1 VQQRSACTGS
11 GGDGEGKR
19 RETGNVET
27 LNAPGI
33 HRWRALETG
42 ARRYLLHLAILTL
55 SLSVVVLYYNLAVVA
70 LGYSRGFLGILQ
82 TVTQGVAA
90 LLSLPLW
97 LSVQRLGLRRALA
110 ASVVLYAVGL
120 LLFAA
125 LPQAASL
132 IISAAFM
139 GMAAVLAQVTAAP
152 LMMRLSNDA
161 TRDYLF
167 SASAAIAIGLN
178 GIGNLGAGFLADAVA
193 YLLNVPT
200 DSGVTYRAVFAIAG
214 IGALASLPPLL
225 LIREPVR
232 PLASPSSESV
242 AAPTEMEALPNSA
255 PPWLARARPWFRRLP
270 TPLQALMREPT
281 LVVRLLLPPFLI
293 SWGAALL
300 IPYLNLYFR
309 ERFGLDNRALGALFA
324 GFDVA
329 TGLAALTGPALAAR
343 LGKIRTVVVTRAV
356 GIPLLLLLGAASD
369 LWLAIIAALARVVA
383 FNMAAPL
390 YDAYAMEQTE
400 ERARPFMI
408 GLLGAAYSAGF
419 LIAPL
424 ISTFVQERYG
434 FGPLFVATAALYA
447 LSVLA
452 TWRFFDR

>member
-1 VQQRSACTGS
+1 MHHVI
-11 GGDGEGKR
+11 E
-19 RETGNVET
+19 
-27 LNAPGI
+27 
-33 HRWRALETG
+33 RWRALETG

-55 SLSVVVLYYNLAVVA
+55 SLSFVALYYNLAVLA
-70 LGYSRGFLGILQ
+70 LGYSRGFLGMLQ
-82 TVTQGVAA
+82 TVTQAVAA

-97 LSVQRLGLRRALA
+97 LSVQRLGLRLA
-110 ASVVLYAVGL
+110 IAVSVVLYAAGM

-125 LPQAASL
+125 FPQAAL
-132 IISAAFM
+132 LVCSAALM
-139 GMAAVLAQVTAAP
+139 GIASVLMQVTAAP

-167 SASAAIAIGLN
+167 SASAAVAVGLS
-178 GIGNLGAGFLADAVA
+178 GIGNLGAGILADALGGA
-193 YLLNVPT
+193 LGIPA
-200 DSGVTYRAVFAIAG
+200 DSGTTYRAVFAVAG

-225 LIREPVR
+225 LIREPR
-232 PLASPSSESV
+232 RTPAPLLSESATLTRAEV
-242 AAPTEMEALPNSA
+242 PVDDVPT
-255 PPWLARARPWFRRLP
+255 WLAFARQWFALLP
-270 TPLQALMREPT
+270 TPLRALLRQPMLT
-281 LVVRLLLPPFLI
+281 VKLLLPPFLI

-329 TGLAALTGPALAAR
+329 TGLASLTGPALAAR
-343 LGKIRTVVVTRAV
+343 LGKMRTVAVTRAIGV
-356 GIPLLLLLGAASD
+356 PLLLILGAASD
-369 LWLAIIAALARVVA
+369 LWLAIAAALARVVA

-400 ERARPFMI
+400 ESARPFMI

-434 FGPLFVATAALYA
+434 FGPLFVATATLYA
-447 LSVLA
+447 LSVA
-452 TWRFFDR
+452 VTWWFFGTERH

>member
-1 VQQRSACTGS
+1 MHHI
-11 GGDGEGKR
+11 
-19 RETGNVET
+19 
-27 LNAPGI
+27 I

-55 SLSVVVLYYNLAVVA
+55 SLSVVVLYYNLAVLA

-82 TVTQGVAA
+82 TVTQAVAA

-97 LSVQRLGLRRALA
+97 LGVQRLGLRVAIA
-110 ASVVLYAVGL
+110 VSVTLYAAGI

-125 LPQAASL
+125 FPQAAL
-132 IISAAFM
+132 LVCSAALM
-139 GMAAVLAQVTAAP
+139 GIASVLMQVTAAP

-161 TRDYLF
+161 TRDHLF
-167 SASAAIAIGLN
+167 SASAAVAVGLS
-178 GIGNLGAGFLADAVA
+178 GIGNLGAGFLADALGHA
-193 YLLNVPT
+193 LGVPA

-214 IGALASLPPLL
+214 IGVLASLPPLL
-225 LIREPVR
+225 LIREPGR
-232 PLASPSSESV
+232 TPDPPLPESA
-242 AAPTEMEALPNSA
+242 AAPINADAAFDGL
-255 PPWLARARPWFRRLP
+255 PPWLAFARQWLVRLP
-270 TPLQALMREPT
+270 APLQALLRKPA
-281 LVVRLLLPPFLI
+281 LVAKLLLPPFLI

-343 LGKIRTVVVTRAV
+343 LGKMRTVAVTRAIGV
-356 GIPLLLLLGAASD
+356 PLLLILGAASD
-369 LWLAIIAALARVVA
+369 LWLAIAAALARVVA

-400 ERARPFMI
+400 ESARPFMI
-408 GLLGAAYSAGF
+408 GLLGAAYSVGF

-434 FGPLFVATAALYA
+434 FGPLFAATATLYT
-447 LSVLA
+447 LSVA
-452 TWRFFDR
+452 VTWRFFGKERR

>member
-1 VQQRSACTGS
+1 
-11 GGDGEGKR
+11 
-19 RETGNVET
+19 
-27 LNAPGI
+27 
-33 HRWRALETG
+33 
-42 ARRYLLHLAILTL
+42 
-55 SLSVVVLYYNLAVVA
+55 
-70 LGYSRGFLGILQ
+70 
-82 TVTQGVAA
+82 
-90 LLSLPLW
+90 
-97 LSVQRLGLRRALA
+97 
-110 ASVVLYAVGL
+110 
-120 LLFAA
+120 
-125 LPQAASL
+125 
-132 IISAAFM
+132 
-139 GMAAVLAQVTAAP
+139 
-152 LMMRLSNDA
+152 
-161 TRDYLF
+161 
-167 SASAAIAIGLN
+167 
-178 GIGNLGAGFLADAVA
+178 
-193 YLLNVPT
+193 
-200 DSGVTYRAVFAIAG
+200 
-214 IGALASLPPLL
+214 
-225 LIREPVR
+225 
-232 PLASPSSESV
+232 
-242 AAPTEMEALPNSA
+242 MEALPNSA
-255 PPWLARARPWFRRLP
+255 PPWLARARPWLRRLL
-270 TPLQALMREPT
+270 TPLQALMRKPA
-281 LVVRLLLPPFLI
+281 LVVKLLLPPFLI

>member
-1 VQQRSACTGS
+1 
-11 GGDGEGKR
+11 
-19 RETGNVET
+19 
-27 LNAPGI
+27 
-33 HRWRALETG
+33 
-42 ARRYLLHLAILTL
+42 
-55 SLSVVVLYYNLAVVA
+55 VA

-193 YLLNVPT
+193 YLLNVPP

-225 LIREPVR
+225 LLREPVR

-242 AAPTEMEALPNSA
+242 AAPTETDAHSSSA

-270 TPLQALMREPT
+270 TPLQALMRKPA
-281 LVVRLLLPPFLI
+281 LVVKLLLPPFLI

-309 ERFGLDNRALGALFA
+309 EQFGLDNRALGALFA

-356 GIPLLLLLGAASD
+356 GIPLLLLLGTASD

-383 FNMAAPL
+383 SNMAAPL
-390 YDAYAMEQTE
+390 YDAYAMEHTE

-408 GLLGAAYSAGF
+408 GLLGAAYSARVSHCTPDQHVRSGTVRF
-419 LIAPL
+419 RTAVRCDSGAVRTFGSGDVAILRPL
-424 ISTFVQERYG
+424 
-434 FGPLFVATAALYA
+434 A
-447 LSVLA
+447 
-452 TWRFFDR
+452 

>member
-1 VQQRSACTGS
+1 
-11 GGDGEGKR
+11 
-19 RETGNVET
+19 
-27 LNAPGI
+27 
-33 HRWRALETG
+33 
-42 ARRYLLHLAILTL
+42 
-55 SLSVVVLYYNLAVVA
+55 
-70 LGYSRGFLGILQ
+70 
-82 TVTQGVAA
+82 
-90 LLSLPLW
+90 
-97 LSVQRLGLRRALA
+97 
-110 ASVVLYAVGL
+110 
-120 LLFAA
+120 
-125 LPQAASL
+125 
-132 IISAAFM
+132 
-139 GMAAVLAQVTAAP
+139 
-152 LMMRLSNDA
+152 MRKPA
-161 TRDYLF
+161 
-167 SASAAIAIGLN
+167 
-178 GIGNLGAGFLADAVA
+178 
-193 YLLNVPT
+193 
-200 DSGVTYRAVFAIAG
+200 
-214 IGALASLPPLL
+214 
-225 LIREPVR
+225 
-232 PLASPSSESV
+232 
-242 AAPTEMEALPNSA
+242 
-255 PPWLARARPWFRRLP
+255 
-270 TPLQALMREPT
+270 
-281 LVVRLLLPPFLI
+281 LVVKLLLPPFLI

-309 ERFGLDNRALGALFA
+309 EQFGLDNRALGALFA

-343 LGKIRTVVVTRAV
+343 LGKIHTVVVTRAV

-434 FGPLFVATAALYA
+434 FRPLFVATAALYA

>member
-1 VQQRSACTGS
+1 M
-11 GGDGEGKR
+11 
-19 RETGNVET
+19 NV
-27 LNAPGI
+27 PGI

-82 TVTQGVAA
+82 MVTQGVAA

-200 DSGVTYRAVFAIAG
+200 DSGITYRAVFAIAG
-214 IGALASLPPLL
+214 IGVLASLPPLL
-225 LIREPVR
+225 LIREPEYA
-232 PLASPSSESV
+232 PASLSAESIT
-242 AAPTEMEALPNSA
+242 APMETDACPNSA
-255 PPWLARARPWFRRLP
+255 PPWLALARLWFDRLP
-270 TPLQALMREPT
+270 APLQTLMRKPA
-281 LVVRLLLPPFLI
+281 LAVKLLLPPFLI

-343 LGKIRTVVVTRAV
+343 LGKIHTVVVTRTI

-369 LWLAIIAALARVVA
+369 LWLAITAALARVVA

-390 YDAYAMEQTE
+390 YDAYVMEQTD